1 MKRQVLAGTG
11 LAAGGLVLA
20 GIQYVHAVQQTDIAI
35 AIAVDAVPFV
45 AMGLALVYAG
55 YWLAQDATFEGTAT
69 RVVIWGAGA
78 TIAFAAVA
86 ALLLFSQQVVSGSI
100 DRAAFLTVD
109 VLTVGALTGVLV
121 GLYDAQSR
129 NRLRALERE
138 RDRVEAFGEKAAD
151 VNNYGRAIASAG
163 SDEAIAAYVTEAL
176 SSLAGIDETAIL
188 RVRDDEAEVLSNT
201 VRSADVQNVAELAR
215 GARDGP
221 RGDVVAHKETPPV
234 DLGAGESDVLTAV
247 VTGDGEMTTVVVAL
261 DTSGE
266 VTAEEDKKLLELVVS
281 HAAVRL
287 EKLTADRQPVA

>member
-1 MKRQVLAGTG
+1 MDG
-11 LAAGGLVLA
+11 
-20 GIQYVHAVQQTDIAI
+20 
-35 AIAVDAVPFV
+35 VPFA
-45 AMGLALVYAG
+45 AMAAALVYAG
-55 YWLAQDATFEGTAT
+55 YWLARDSDFEGTAT
-69 RVVIWGAGA
+69 RVVVWGTGA

-86 ALLLFSQQVVSGSI
+86 ALFLFSQQVTTGNI

-109 VLTVGALTGVLV
+109 IVTVGALTGVLV

-138 RDRVEAFGEKAAD
+138 RDRVEAFGQKAAD

-163 SDEAIAAYVTEAL
+163 SDEAIAAYVTEAI

-201 VRSADVQNVAELAR
+201 VRSVDVQNVAELAR
-215 GARDGP
+215 GARENP
-221 RGDVVAHKETPPV
+221 RGDVVAHKETAPI
-234 DLGAGESDVLTAV
+234 DLGGEQSDILTAV
-247 VTGDGEMTTVVVAL
+247 VTEDGETTTVVVAL

-287 EKLTADRQPVA
+287 EKLSADRQHAV